1 MLKNFV
7 FALAVGFIS
16 SSLVTQCTIDSVK
29 EPSRVTQNNL
39 ENLVYQGDIEQPTQE
54 QQKPVCPENMVE
66 VKGEYCAAVVHVCK
80 VWISEKRDRCAEY
93 YPTSKCLGKLIPMRF
108 CIDKFEAGNKAGEY
122 VPRDI
127 SYLQAK
133 ALCEARNAR
142 LPTSEEWTLACE
154 GPERT
159 PYDYGYKRDAT
170 KCNIDKNYIEPDNN
184 LWYKDRQAE
193 IDRLDQS
200 VSSGTREGCVSVY
213 GVHDLTGN
221 LDEWTYDSSGH
232 NDGGQGKEIH
242 YQSVLKGGYWAPVRA
257 RCRPKTVSHNFYHH
271 WYNSSYRCAKDIIE

>member
-1 MLKNFV
+1 MLKNFI
-7 FALAVGFIS
+7 FAVVNGFIF
-16 SSLVTQCTIDSVK
+16 SSLITQCSIDGIK
-29 EPSRVTQNNL
+29 NPSKISQIEL
-39 ENLVYQGDIEQPTQE
+39 EKLVCQGDIEQPIQE
-54 QQKPVCPENMVE
+54 QVKSMCPESMVE
-66 VKGEYCAAVVHVCK
+66 VKGEYCTAVAHVCK

-93 YPTSKCLGKLIPMRF
+93 YPHSKCLGKLIPMRF
-108 CIDKFEAGNKAGEY
+108 CIDKYEAGNKEGEY

-127 SYLQAK
+127 SYIQAK
-133 ALCEARNAR
+133 DLCEARGAR

-193 IDRLDQS
+193 LNRLDQS
-200 VSSGTREGCVSVY
+200 VPSGTREGCVSAY

-221 LDEWTYDSSGH
+221 LDEFTFDSSGFL
-232 NDGGQGKEIH
+232 DGGHDKEAH
-242 YQSVLKGGYWAPVRA
+242 YKSALKGGYWAPIRA
-257 RCRPKTVSHNFYHH
+257 RCRPKTVSHNEYHH
-271 WYNSSYRCAKDIIE
+271 WYNSSYRCAKDIK